1 MFEHKST
8 SMKAG
13 YTRHSA
19 EYWKT
24 ASKFFQLYNKER
36 LNFPVVNYHPVENI
50 TDANFFGGKLRAH

>member
-1 MFEHKST
+1 
-8 SMKAG
+8 MKAG